1 MFSGLRFVLRFR
13 LRFFV
18 GFFVCIRLPLFV
30 GVWFL
35 LVADGL
41 VLLFVAG

>member
-1 MFSGLRFVLRFR
+1 MFSGLRFDLHFR
-13 LRFFV
+13 LRFV
-18 GFFVCIRLPLFV
+18 GGFFVCVRLLLFV
-30 GVWFL
+30 GDWFL

>member
-1 MFSGLRFVLRFR
+1 MFSGLRFDLRFR

-18 GFFVCIRLPLFV
+18 CIRLLLFV
-30 GVWFL
+30 GDWFL